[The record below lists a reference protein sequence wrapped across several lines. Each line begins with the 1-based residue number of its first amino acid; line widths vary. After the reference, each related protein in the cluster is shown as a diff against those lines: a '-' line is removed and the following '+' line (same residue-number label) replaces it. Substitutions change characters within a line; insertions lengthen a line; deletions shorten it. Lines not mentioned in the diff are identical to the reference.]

1 MELDLTEAVEA
12 GATELLQAWEGRTG
26 ERMRINESARAE
38 VDDLPDGWCLECSG
52 VDTAALRASTLAV
65 RAAAPIIERAV
76 RERLGGICGDPAP
89 TLVLVDD
96 ETQSGAGV
104 ICELH
109 HGHPSEWHEAPPG
122 PEYGF
127 LPPMRWRN
135 TSISLASLGDF
146 DSPPSIGR
154 TGASETGGEVDG

>member
-1 MELDLTEAVEA
+1 MELDLSEAVEA
-12 GATELLQAWEGRTG
+12 GRAASDWWLGEGVGDAPWGDEPAPRDPI
-26 ERMRINESARAE
+26 EA
-38 VDDLPDGWCLECSG
+38 
-52 VDTAALRASTLAV
+52 AV

-154 TGASETGGEVDG
+154 TGASETGGETDG